1 MTTDSIPEG
10 FTHAELLEGFLEH
23 VGPLYAKFDPAGKAP
38 FVLAF
43 RAGPQHINRHG
54 VVHGGMLAT
63 LADTAIGANL
73 IHAAEI
79 AGKSR
84 EATLTVNL
92 SLDYLAGGRVGDWI
106 EAHVFLT
113 KSRGRIRFG
122 QCEVRSGDLLL
133 VRGSAVF
140 TAIEVQPV
148 R

>member
-1 MTTDSIPEG
+1 MSTDSIPEG
-10 FTHAELLEGFLEH
+10 FVNANLLEGFLEH
-23 VGPLYAKFDPAGKAP
+23 VGPLYAKPGADSKAP

-73 IHAAEI
+73 MRGGRAH
-79 AGKSR
+79 G
-84 EATLTVNL
+84 EALDPALTVNL

-106 EAHVFLT
+106 EAHVHLT
-113 KSRGRIRFG
+113 KAHGRIRFG
-122 QCEVRSGDLLL
+122 QCEVKSGDVLL

-140 TAIEVQPV
+140 TAIGVQPV